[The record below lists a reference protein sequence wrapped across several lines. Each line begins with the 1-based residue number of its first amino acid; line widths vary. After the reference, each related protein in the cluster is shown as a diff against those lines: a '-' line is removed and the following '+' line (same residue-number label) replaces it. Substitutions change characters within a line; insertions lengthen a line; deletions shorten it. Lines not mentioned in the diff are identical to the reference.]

1 MDELNNLDKLPVTI
15 VTGFLGSGKTTL
27 LNHILNHANG
37 LRIAVLVNE
46 LGDID
51 IDSQL
56 LVSIDENQIELT
68 NGCICCTLNE
78 DLVQAVYNILQKR
91 SEIDY
96 LIVETTGVADPL
108 PVILTFLDTELREMT
123 DLDAILTVVDAET
136 ILDKRIENIQ
146 SVSEQIIYGDII
158 LLNKTDLVSTAQ
170 LIEIEK
176 RIDRIKPEAR
186 IINTQKC
193 QVPLSAILNLQAT
206 DYSAQTLQINEQN
219 DTHIANDGFMT
230 VSFQSKR
237 SISLKKFQQFL
248 DCQLPASILRMKG
261 IMWFEES
268 PNCHIFQL
276 SGKRF
281 SIEDREWVKPPSNQI
296 VCIGQNLD
304 KLQIYQL
311 LTNCLT

>member
-1 MDELNNLDKLPVTI
+1 MDELNNFEKLPLTI

-78 DLVQAVYNILQKR
+78 DLVQAVYNILQR
-91 SEIDY
+91 REDIDY

-108 PVILTFLDTELREMT
+108 PVILTFLGTELR
-123 DLDAILTVVDAET
+123 DLIQLDAILTVVDAET
-136 ILDKRIENIQ
+136 IIDTRIEDIQ
-146 SVSEQIIYGDII
+146 AVGEQIIYGDIL
-158 LLNKTDLVSTAQ
+158 LLNKTDLVSIAQ
-170 LIEIEK
+170 LEMAKKEIN
-176 RIDRIKPEAR
+176 RIKPDAR
-186 IINTQKC
+186 IVNNQKC
-193 QVPLSAILNLQAT
+193 QISLSALLNLQDANFL
-206 DYSAQTLQINEQN
+206 SQTLEIDDRTERQLE
-219 DTHIANDGFMT
+219 ADGFMT

-237 SISLKKFQQFL
+237 SISLQKFQQFL
-248 DCQLPASILRMKG
+248 DHQLPSSILRMKG
-261 IMWFEES
+261 IMWFEQS
-268 PNCHIFQL
+268 DKCHVFQL

-281 SIEDREWVKPPSNQI
+281 SIEDREWIKPPSNQI
-296 VCIGQNLD
+296 VCIGRNFD

-311 LTNCLT
+311 LNNCLT

>member
-1 MDELNNLDKLPVTI
+1 MNELDDFEKLPLTI

-27 LNHILNHANG
+27 INHILKNANG

-96 LIVETTGVADPL
+96 LILETTGVADPL
-108 PVILTFLDTELREMT
+108 PVILTFLGTELRSMT
-123 DLDAILTVVDAET
+123 QLDAILTVVDAET
-136 ILDKRIENIQ
+136 ILNSSIEEVQ
-146 SVSEQIIYGDII
+146 AVGEQIVYGDII
-158 LLNKTDLVSTAQ
+158 LVNKADLVSAQQ
-170 LIEIEK
+170 LIDVKQKIAK
-176 RIDRIKPEAR
+176 IKPDAR
-186 IINTQKC
+186 TIDTQNC
-193 QVPLSAILNLQAT
+193 QISLSAVLNLHHHNF
-206 DYSAQTLQINEQN
+206 SAQILEIDPKIER
-219 DTHIANDGFMT
+219 HLENDGFTT
-230 VSFQSKR
+230 VSFRSTR

-248 DCQLPASILRMKG
+248 DYQLPSSILRMKG
-261 IMWFEES
+261 IMWFDES
-268 PNCHIFQL
+268 KKCHIFQL

-281 SIEDREWVKPPSNQI
+281 SIEDREWTKPPSNQI
-296 VCIGQNLD
+296 VCIGQKLD

-311 LTNCLT
+311 LTNCLA

>member
-1 MDELNNLDKLPVTI
+1 MDELANFNKLPLTI

-27 LNHILNHANG
+27 LNHILKNANG
-37 LRIAVLVNE
+37 LRIGVLVNE

-56 LVSIDENQIELT
+56 LVSLDENQIELT

-78 DLVQAVYNILQKR
+78 DLVQAVYNMLQKR

-108 PVILTFLDTELREMT
+108 PVILTFLGTELRDLT
-123 DLDAILTVVDAET
+123 QLDAILTVVDAET
-136 ILDKRIENIQ
+136 ILDPRIEDIQ
-146 SVSEQIIYGDII
+146 AIGEQIVYGDIV
-158 LLNKTDLVSTAQ
+158 LLNKTDLVAAEQ
-170 LIEIEK
+170 LMAAK
-176 RIDRIKPEAR
+176 QKIDRIKPDAR

-193 QVPLSAILNLQAT
+193 QVPLSALLNLHS
-206 DYSAQTLQINEQN
+206 DNFGSQTLAIDDEMERHLQ
-219 DTHIANDGFMT
+219 NDGFMT
-230 VSFQSKR
+230 VSFQSNR

-248 DCQLPASILRMKG
+248 DYQLPSSILRMKG
-261 IMWFEES
+261 IMWFKES
-268 PNCHIFQL
+268 NKCHIFQL

-281 SIEDREWVKPPSNQI
+281 SIEDREWMKQPSNQI
-296 VCIGQNLD
+296 VCIGRNLD

>member
-1 MDELNNLDKLPVTI
+1 
-15 VTGFLGSGKTTL
+15 LGSGKTTL
-27 LNHILNHANG
+27 LNHILKNANG
-37 LRIAVLVNE
+37 LRIGVLVNE

-56 LVSIDENQIELT
+56 LVSLDENQIELT

-78 DLVQAVYNILQKR
+78 DLVQAVYNMLQKR

-108 PVILTFLDTELREMT
+108 PVILTFLGTELRDLT
-123 DLDAILTVVDAET
+123 QLDAILTVVDAET
-136 ILDKRIENIQ
+136 ILDPRIEDIQ
-146 SVSEQIIYGDII
+146 AIGEQIVYGDIV
-158 LLNKTDLVSTAQ
+158 LLNKTDLVAAEQ
-170 LIEIEK
+170 LMAAK
-176 RIDRIKPEAR
+176 QKIDRIKPDAR

-193 QVPLSAILNLQAT
+193 QVPLSALLNLHS
-206 DYSAQTLQINEQN
+206 DNFGSQTLAIDDEMERHLQ
-219 DTHIANDGFMT
+219 NDGFMT
-230 VSFQSKR
+230 VSFQSNR

-248 DCQLPASILRMKG
+248 DYQLPSSILRMKG
-261 IMWFEES
+261 IMWFKES
-268 PNCHIFQL
+268 NKCHIFQL

-281 SIEDREWVKPPSNQI
+281 SIEDREWMKQPSNQI
-296 VCIGQNLD
+296 VCIGRNLD

>member
-1 MDELNNLDKLPVTI
+1 MDELDNFEKLPLTI

-27 LNHILNHANG
+27 LNHILNNANG

-91 SEIDY
+91 DEIDY

-108 PVILTFLDTELREMT
+108 PVILTFLGTELREMT

-136 ILDKRIENIQ
+136 ILDKRIEDIQ
-146 SVSEQIIYGDII
+146 SVGEQIIYGDII
-158 LLNKTDLVSTAQ
+158 LLNKTDLVSAAQ
-170 LIEIEK
+170 LIEVEK
-176 RIDRIKPEAR
+176 RIDRIKPDAR

-206 DYSAQTLQINEQN
+206 DYSAQTLEINQEK
-219 DTHIANDGFMT
+219 DRHLANNGFMT

-237 SISLKKFQQFL
+237 AISLKKFQQFL
-248 DCQLPASILRMKG
+248 DCQLPSSILRMKG
-261 IMWFEES
+261 IMWFDES
-268 PNCHIFQL
+268 PKCHIFQL

>member
-1 MDELNNLDKLPVTI
+1 MNELDTFDKLPLTI

-27 LNHILNHANG
+27 LNHILKNANG

-108 PVILTFLDTELREMT
+108 PVVLTFLGTELRDLT
-123 DLDAILTVVDAET
+123 QLDAILTVVDAET
-136 ILDKRIENIQ
+136 ILDTRIEDIQ
-146 SVSEQIIYGDII
+146 AVGEQIIYGDII
-158 LLNKTDLVSTAQ
+158 LLNKTDLVSASELVMAKQ
-170 LIEIEK
+170 EIN
-176 RIDRIKPEAR
+176 RIKPDAR
-186 IINTQKC
+186 IVNTQKC
-193 QVPLSAILNLQAT
+193 QISLAALLTLQDANFLS
-206 DYSAQTLQINEQN
+206 QTLQIDEET
-219 DTHIANDGFMT
+219 DRHLEADGFMT
-230 VSFQSKR
+230 ISFQSKR

-248 DCQLPASILRMKG
+248 DHQLPSSMLRMKG
-261 IMWFEES
+261 IMWFAES
-268 PNCHIFQL
+268 NKCHIFQL

-281 SIEDREWVKPPSNQI
+281 SIEDREWIKPPSNQI
-296 VCIGQNLD
+296 VCIGRNFD

-311 LTNCLT
+311 LNNCLT

>member
-1 MDELNNLDKLPVTI
+1 MDELAELNKLPLTI

-27 LNHILNHANG
+27 LNYILKHANG

-96 LIVETTGVADPL
+96 LILETTGVADPL
-108 PVILTFLDTELREMT
+108 PVILTFLGTELRDMT
-123 DLDAILTVVDAET
+123 RLDAILTVVDAES
-136 ILDKRIENIQ
+136 ILDRKIEDIQ
-146 SVSEQIIYGDII
+146 AVGEQIVYGDII
-158 LLNKTDLVSTAQ
+158 LLNKTDLVDAAQ
-170 LIEIEK
+170 LAMAK
-176 RIDRIKPEAR
+176 REIDRIKPDAR
-186 IINTQKC
+186 IIETQRC
-193 QVPLSAILNLQAT
+193 EISLSALLNLHDANFL
-206 DYSAQTLQINEQN
+206 SQTLEV
-219 DTHIANDGFMT
+219 DEKMERHLEADGFMT

-248 DCQLPASILRMKG
+248 DYQLPTSILRMKG

-268 PNCHIFQL
+268 KKCHVFQL

-281 SIEDREWVKPPSNQI
+281 SIEDREWTKQPSNQI

-311 LTNCLT
+311 LNNCLT